1 MDINRLFKM
10 QKALDESIEK
20 ARDLQNE
27 DLLARKCLAFC
38 VELGELANETRCF
51 KFWSDKGASDRET
64 ILEEYVDG
72 VHFLLSI
79 GLELNLDS
87 DKQEVNMKNAED
99 IGRTAAFIQVYQAVT
114 DLQRSYNA
122 QDYQTLFDAY
132 WQLGASLGFKDRDVE
147 RAYDEKNEVNYQRQ
161 KDGY

>member
-1 MDINRLFKM
+1 MDINRLCKM
-10 QKALDESIEK
+10 QKALDDSIEK

-27 DLLARKCLAFC
+27 DLIARKCLAFC

-51 KFWSDKGASDRET
+51 KFWSDKEASDRET

-79 GLELNLDS
+79 GLELNLDAG
-87 DKQEVNMKNAED
+87 KQEVNMEGTAEID
-99 IGRTAAFIQVYQAVT
+99 RTAAFIQVYQAMT
-114 DLQRSYNA
+114 DLQRSYTPQA
-122 QDYQTLFDAY
+122 YQGLFDAY
-132 WQLGASLGFKDRDVE
+132 WQLGASLGFTDRDVE